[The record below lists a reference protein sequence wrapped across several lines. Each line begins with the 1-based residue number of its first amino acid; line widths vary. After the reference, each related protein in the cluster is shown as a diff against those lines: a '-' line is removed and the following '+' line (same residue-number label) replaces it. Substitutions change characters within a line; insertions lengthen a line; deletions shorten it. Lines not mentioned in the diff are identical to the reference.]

1 MQSAAKQK
9 RVIPKNI
16 LAAFT
21 QSDPL
26 EGLKFI
32 TLLLRTFSVRIA
44 YILFLWYK
52 NLAFMIKAK

>member
-26 EGLKFI
+26 RLKFI
-32 TLLLRTFSVRIA
+32 TLPVRTFNVLMG
-44 YILFLWYK
+44 YG
-52 NLAFMIKAK
+52 N